1 MVEAVSGLHKH
12 VSISLGQLLQNGE
25 IIAIVDDD
33 AAIREPLRSYFE
45 VHGLPVAECASAADL
60 MQVLSSRNVA
70 LVLLDIGLPDTDGL
84 SLLPR
89 IVDQYPDVAVIM
101 LTGIAD
107 LQVALDCMR
116 KGATDYL
123 SKPVQFEEI
132 FHVARKALE
141 KRRLVFE
148 NRKYQ
153 EELEEAHF
161 RIQLLHQLSV
171 KMNTVYLSTVE
182 LDQILRAV
190 LVGIT
195 SREGLGFNRAFLVL
209 FDDDGRFLR
218 GRMAIGPS
226 SREEAGKVWG
236 EIEERDLNFLQI
248 VDNLK
253 EISKSQDAT
262 VNTIARRLL
271 VSAEDTENILI
282 RAVLGRRSYR
292 VSPENGWVPVPLERR
307 NGNGGRHGNG
317 DRLLNEHRQNVE
329 MVAHPLAVPRELI
342 NILDEDA
349 FVVVPLYS
357 PGRSFGVIIAD
368 NYVTRRPIEDNH
380 ISALELFASQA
391 SLAIEQSNLHNER
404 QRKIIE
410 LEAVNQELDRSKD
423 LLVEAER
430 YSALGHMAAQ
440 LVHIIRNPITSIGG
454 VSRIL
459 SKKNVDPEW
468 EKYLNVIIRETERVE
483 STLEDLFAF
492 VGQGE
497 IHREDIPLCMVIEKT
512 ALLLQSSMAK
522 HGVTW
527 KLECPGQEPVIQGD
541 MHQIRQ
547 VFLHLFRNAVE
558 AMPDG
563 GRLTIIVEAGE
574 GQAIVSVIDTGPG
587 IPESYLDK
595 AKDPFF
601 TTKTYGTGMGLT
613 LVERIVNA
621 HGGSFSLKPHLGGGL
636 EVRVVL
642 PLQ

>member
-1 MVEAVSGLHKH
+1 MVEAVFGLHQH
-12 VSISLGQLLQNGE
+12 VSIPLAQLLQDGE
-25 IIAIVDDD
+25 VVAIVDDD
-33 AAIREPLRSYFE
+33 AAIRALLRIYFE
-45 VHGLPVAECASAADL
+45 QHGLPVLECASATEL
-60 MQVLSSRNVA
+60 MQVMASRHVA

-89 IVDQYPDVAVIM
+89 IIEQHPDAAVVM
-101 LTGIAD
+101 LTGISD
-107 LQVALDCMR
+107 LQVALECMR

-123 SKPVQFEEI
+123 SKPVQVEEI
-132 FHVARKALE
+132 FYVARKALE
-141 KRRLVFE
+141 KRRLIFE

-153 EELEEAHF
+153 AELEEAHF
-161 RIQLLHQLSV
+161 RIQLLHQLSE

-195 SREGLGFNRAFLVL
+195 SKEGLGFNRAFLAM

-226 SREEAGKVWG
+226 SREEADRVWR
-236 EIEERDLNFLQI
+236 EIEAQELNFLQI
-248 VDNLK
+248 VEKLK
-253 EISKSQDAT
+253 ETSKTQDAA
-262 VNTIARRLL
+262 VNNIARALV

-282 RAVLGRRSYR
+282 SSVLGRRSYR
-292 VSPENGWVPVPLERR
+292 VSPGNGWVPVPLERR
-307 NGNGGRHGNG
+307 NGYGAGRNNGATIYERR
-317 DRLLNEHRQNVE
+317 DRAED
-329 MVAHPLAVPRELI
+329 VAPVLAVPKDLI
-342 NILDEDA
+342 NLLDEDS

-368 NYVTRRPIEDNH
+368 NYVTRRDIQGSH
-380 ISALELFASQA
+380 IGALELFASHA
-391 SLAIEQSNLHNER
+391 SLAIEQSLLHNER
-404 QRKIIE
+404 QRKIVE
-410 LEAVNQELDRSKD
+410 LEAMNQELDRSKD
-423 LLVEAER
+423 LLVAAER

-468 EKYLNVIIRETERVE
+468 AKYLNVITHETERLE
-483 STLEDLFAF
+483 STLEDLFDF

-497 IHREDIPLCMVIEKT
+497 IHQERLSLCVLLKKT

-522 HGVTW
+522 QGVTW
-527 KLECPGQEPVIQGD
+527 EMECPDQEPLIQGD
-541 MHQIRQ
+541 MQQIRLA
-547 VFLHLFRNAVE
+547 FLHLFRNAVE
-558 AMPDG
+558 AMADG
-563 GRLTIIVEAGE
+563 GRLTIVVTVVE
-574 GQAIVSVIDTGPG
+574 GQVVVSIVDTGPG
-587 IPESYLDK
+587 IPEFYLDK

-613 LVERIVNA
+613 LVERIIRA
-621 HGGSFSLKPHLGGGL
+621 HGGSFSLKPHPGSGL

>member
-1 MVEAVSGLHKH
+1 MVEAVSGLHQH

-25 IIAIVDDD
+25 IVAIVDDD
-33 AAIREPLRSYFE
+33 AAIREPLRVYFE
-45 VHGLPVAECASAADL
+45 EHGLPVAECATGADL
-60 MQVLSSRNVA
+60 VQVLASRNVA

-84 SLLPR
+84 SLLPQ
-89 IVDQYPDVAVIM
+89 IVNQYPDIAVVM
-101 LTGIAD
+101 LTGVSD
-107 LQVALDCMR
+107 LRVVLDCMR

-123 SKPVQFEEI
+123 SKPVQLEEI

-148 NRKYQ
+148 NRKYH

-195 SREGLGFNRAFLVL
+195 SREGLGFNRAFLAM
-209 FDDDGRFLR
+209 FDEDGRFLR
-218 GRMAIGPS
+218 GKMAIGPS
-226 SREEAGKVWG
+226 SREEAGRVWG
-236 EIEERDLNFLQI
+236 EIEKRDLNFLQI

-253 EISKSQDAT
+253 ETSKTQDAA
-262 VNTIARRLL
+262 VNNIAKAL
-271 VSAEDTENILI
+271 VVPAEDTQNILI
-282 RAVLGRRSYR
+282 SSVLGRRSFK
-292 VSPENGWVPVPLERR
+292 VSRENGGVPVAMERR
-307 NGNGGRHGNG
+307 NGNGGRRNNG
-317 DRLLNEHRQNVE
+317 AMIHERRE
-329 MVAHPLAVPRELI
+329 MDEESGPSLEVPWDLI
-342 NILDEDA
+342 NILDEDS

-368 NYVTRRPIEDNH
+368 NYVTRRAIQDSH
-380 ISALELFASQA
+380 VGALELFASQA
-391 SLAIEQSNLHNER
+391 SLAIEQGHLYSEMQH
-404 QRKIIE
+404 KVAE
-410 LEAVNQELDRSKD
+410 LEAANQELDRSKD

-459 SKKNVDPEW
+459 SKKNVDGEW
-468 EKYLNVIIRETERVE
+468 AKYLNVIIHETERVE
-483 STLEDLFAF
+483 STLEDLFDF
-492 VGQGE
+492 VEQGE
-497 IHREDIPLCMVIEKT
+497 IHKEELSLCVLIRKT
-512 ALLLQSSMAK
+512 ALLLQSSMSK
-522 HGVTW
+522 HGITW
-527 KLECPGQEPVIQGD
+527 EMECTEPGPVIQGD

-547 VFLHLFRNAVE
+547 MFLHLFKNAVE
-558 AMPDG
+558 AMGDG
-563 GRLTIIVEAGE
+563 GRLTLVVGAAE
-574 GQAIVSVIDTGPG
+574 GQAVVSVIDTGPG

-613 LVERIVNA
+613 LVERIVRA
-621 HGGSFSLKPHLGGGL
+621 HGGSFSLKPRPGGGL

>member
-1 MVEAVSGLHKH
+1 MVEMVSGLHQH
-12 VSISLGQLLQNGE
+12 VSLSLGQLLQNGE
-25 IIAIVDDD
+25 IIVIVDDD
-33 AAIREPLRSYFE
+33 ASIRAPLRIYFE
-45 VHGLPVAECASAADL
+45 ECGLPVAECASGEDL
-60 MQVLSSRNVA
+60 LQVMASRNVA

-89 IVDQYPDVAVIM
+89 IVDQYPDVAVVM
-101 LTGIAD
+101 LTGVVD
-107 LQVALDCMR
+107 LQVALECMR

-132 FHVARKALE
+132 FYVARKALE
-141 KRRLVFE
+141 KRRLIFE

-195 SREGLGFNRAFLVL
+195 SQEGLGFNRAFLVM
-209 FDDDGRFLR
+209 FDEDDRFLR

-226 SREEAGKVWG
+226 SREEAGRIWG
-236 EIEERDLNFLQI
+236 EIEERDLNFLQM

-253 EISKSQDAT
+253 ETSKTQDVA
-262 VNTIARRLL
+262 VNSIVRGLV

-282 RAVLGRRSYR
+282 RAVQCRRSYR
-292 VSPENGWVPVPLERR
+292 VSPENGWVPAPIERR
-307 NGNGGRHGNG
+307 NGNGNRRHGGVILHN
-317 DRLLNEHRQNVE
+317 HRE
-329 MVAHPLAVPRELI
+329 EEEEDAPALAVPRDLI
-342 NILDEDA
+342 NILDEDS

-357 PGRSFGVIIAD
+357 PGRAFGVIIAD
-368 NYVTRRPIEDNH
+368 NYVTRNPIEDSH
-380 ISALELFASQA
+380 IGALELFASQA
-391 SLAIEQSNLHNER
+391 SLAIEQSRLHNER
-404 QRKIIE
+404 QRKIVE

-440 LVHIIRNPITSIGG
+440 MVHIIRNPITSIGG

-459 SKKNVDPEW
+459 SKKTIDPEW
-468 EKYLNVIIRETERVE
+468 GKYLNVIISETERLE
-483 STLEDLFAF
+483 STLEDLFDF
-492 VGQGE
+492 VVQGE
-497 IHREDIPLCMVIEKT
+497 FHQEELSLCVVIRKT
-512 ALLLQSSMAK
+512 ALLLQSSMTK
-522 HGVTW
+522 HGVVW
-527 KLECPGQEPVIQGD
+527 EMKCSVPEPVVQGD
-541 MHQIRQ
+541 LHQIRL
-547 VFLHLFRNAVE
+547 VFLHLFKNAVE

-563 GRLTIIVEAGE
+563 GMVTVIVDVAE
-574 GQAIVSVIDTGPG
+574 GQAIVSVIDNGPG
-587 IPESYLDK
+587 IPDSYLNK

-613 LVERIVNA
+613 LVERIISA

-642 PLQ
+642 PLP

>member
-1 MVEAVSGLHKH
+1 MVEAVSGLHQH
-12 VSISLGQLLQNGE
+12 VSISLSQLLQNGE
-25 IIAIVDDD
+25 IVAIVDDD
-33 AAIREPLRSYFE
+33 AAIREPLRIYFE
-45 VHGLPVAECASAADL
+45 EHGLPVAECASAAEL
-60 MQVLSSRNVA
+60 MQVMASRNVA

-89 IVDQYPDVAVIM
+89 IVDQYPDSAVVM

-107 LQVALDCMR
+107 LRVALDCMR

-123 SKPVQFEEI
+123 SKPVRFEEI

-141 KRRLVFE
+141 KRRLIFE

-161 RIQLLHQLSV
+161 RIQLLHQLSL

-195 SREGLGFNRAFLVL
+195 SREGLGFNRAFLAM

-226 SREEAGKVWG
+226 SREEAGRVWG
-236 EIEERDLNFLQI
+236 EIERRELNFLEI

-253 EISKSQDAT
+253 ETSKNQDAA
-262 VNTIARRLL
+262 VNTIARALV
-271 VSAEDTENILI
+271 VSAEDKENILI
-282 RAVLGRRSYR
+282 SSVLGRRSFR
-292 VSPENGWVPVPLERR
+292 VSPESGWVPVPLERR
-307 NGNGGRHGNG
+307 NGNGGRRNNG
-317 DRLLNEHRQNVE
+317 AMGHERREKAE
-329 MVAHPLAVPRELI
+329 EAVPALGVPRDLI
-342 NILDEDA
+342 NILDEDS

-357 PGRSFGVIIAD
+357 PGRAFGVIIAD
-368 NYVTRRPIEDNH
+368 NYVTRREIEDSH
-380 ISALELFASQA
+380 IGALELFASQA
-391 SLAIEQSNLHNER
+391 SLAIEQSRLHNER
-404 QRKIIE
+404 QRKIAE

-468 EKYLNVIIRETERVE
+468 AKYLNVIIHETERVE
-483 STLEDLFAF
+483 ATLEDLFAF
-492 VGQGE
+492 VGQNE
-497 IHREDIPLCMVIEKT
+497 IHKEGLSLCEVIEKT

-527 KLECPGQEPVIQGD
+527 EMTCPSQQPVIQGD
-541 MHQIRQ
+541 LHQMRQ
-547 VFLHLFRNAVE
+547 MFLHLFKNAVE
-558 AMPDG
+558 AMADG
-563 GRLTIIVEAGE
+563 GKLTITVAVAE
-574 GQAIVSVIDTGPG
+574 GQAVVSIVDTGPG
-587 IPESYLDK
+587 IPESYLDQ

-613 LVERIVNA
+613 LVERIVSA
-621 HGGSFSLKPHLGGGL
+621 HDGSFSLKPHPGGGL

>member
-1 MVEAVSGLHKH
+1 MVEAVSGLHQH
-12 VSISLGQLLQNGE
+12 VSISLSQLLQNGE
-25 IIAIVDDD
+25 IVAIVDDD
-33 AAIREPLRSYFE
+33 AAIREPLRIYFE
-45 VHGLPVAECASAADL
+45 EHGLPVAECASAAEL
-60 MQVLSSRNVA
+60 KQVMASRNVA

-84 SLLPR
+84 SLLPQ
-89 IVDQYPDVAVIM
+89 IVDQYPDSAVVM

-107 LQVALDCMR
+107 LRVALDCMR

-123 SKPVQFEEI
+123 SKPVRFEEI

-141 KRRLVFE
+141 KRRLIFE

-161 RIQLLHQLSV
+161 RIQLLHQLSL

-195 SREGLGFNRAFLVL
+195 SREGLGFNRAFLAM

-226 SREEAGKVWG
+226 SREEAGRVWG
-236 EIEERDLNFLQI
+236 EIERRELNFLEI

-253 EISKSQDAT
+253 ETSKTQDAA
-262 VNTIARRLL
+262 VNTIARALV
-271 VSAEDTENILI
+271 VSAEDRENILI
-282 RAVLGRRSYR
+282 SSVLGRRSFR
-292 VSPENGWVPVPLERR
+292 VSPASGWVPVPLERR
-307 NGNGGRHGNG
+307 NGNGGKRNNG
-317 DRLLNEHRQNVE
+317 I
-329 MVAHPLAVPRELI
+329 MVHERREKAEEIAPVLAVPRDLI
-342 NILDEDA
+342 NILDEDS

-357 PGRSFGVIIAD
+357 PGRAFGVIIAD
-368 NYVTRRPIEDNH
+368 NYVTRREIEDSH
-380 ISALELFASQA
+380 IGALELFASQA
-391 SLAIEQSNLHNER
+391 SLAIEQSRLHNER
-404 QRKIIE
+404 QRKIVE

-459 SKKNVDPEW
+459 SKKNTDPEW
-468 EKYLNVIIRETERVE
+468 AKYLNVIIHETERVE
-483 STLEDLFAF
+483 ATLEDLFAF
-492 VGQGE
+492 VGENE
-497 IHREDIPLCMVIEKT
+497 IHKEALSLCEVIEKT
-512 ALLLQSSMAK
+512 ALLLQSSMVK
-522 HGVTW
+522 YGVTW
-527 KLECPGQEPVIQGD
+527 EMTCPSRQPVIQGD
-541 MHQIRQ
+541 LHQMRQ
-547 VFLHLFRNAVE
+547 MFLHLFKNAVE
-558 AMPDG
+558 AMADG
-563 GRLTIIVEAGE
+563 GKLTITVAVAEEQAVVSIV
-574 GQAIVSVIDTGPG
+574 DTGPG
-587 IPESYLDK
+587 IPESYLDQ

-613 LVERIVNA
+613 LVERIVSA
-621 HGGSFSLKPHLGGGL
+621 HGGNFSLKPHQGGGL

>member
-1 MVEAVSGLHKH
+1 MVEAVSGLHQH
-12 VSISLGQLLQNGE
+12 VSIALGQLLQNGE
-25 IIAIVDDD
+25 IVAIVDDD
-33 AAIREPLRSYFE
+33 AAIREPLKFYFE
-45 VHGLPVAECASAADL
+45 EHGLPMVECASAVDL
-60 MQVLSSRNVA
+60 MQVLASRKVA

-89 IVDQYPDVAVIM
+89 IVDQHPDTAVVM
-101 LTGIAD
+101 LTGVAD
-107 LQVALDCMR
+107 LRVVLDCIR

-161 RIQLLHQLSV
+161 RIQLLHQLSL
-171 KMNTVYLSTVE
+171 KMNTVYLSTGE

-195 SREGLGFNRAFLVL
+195 SKEGLGFNRAFLVM
-209 FDDDGRFLR
+209 FDDDGRILR

-226 SREEAGKVWG
+226 SREEAGRVWE
-236 EIEERDLNFLQI
+236 EIQARELNFLEI

-253 EISKSQDAT
+253 ATSTTQDAA
-262 VNTIARRLL
+262 VNAIARALV
-271 VSAEDTENILI
+271 VSAEDTGNILI
-282 RAVLGRRSYR
+282 SSVLGRRSFR
-292 VSPENGWVPVPLERR
+292 VSPENGWVPMPLERR
-307 NGNGGRHGNG
+307 NGNGGRRNNG
-317 DRLLNEHRQNVE
+317 TIIYERREKEDEAVP
-329 MVAHPLAVPRELI
+329 ALAVPRDII
-342 NILDEDA
+342 NILDEDS

-368 NYVTRRPIEDNH
+368 NYVTRRDIQDSH
-380 ISALELFASQA
+380 IGALELFASQA
-391 SLAIEQSNLHNER
+391 SLAIEQSLLHNER
-404 QRKIIE
+404 QRKIAE

-468 EKYLNVIIRETERVE
+468 AKYLNVIIHETERVE
-483 STLEDLFAF
+483 STLEDLFDF

-497 IHREDIPLCMVIEKT
+497 IHKEELALCEVVKKT

-527 KLECPGQEPVIQGD
+527 EMECPVPELVIQGD

-547 VFLHLFRNAVE
+547 VFLHLFKNAVE
-558 AMPDG
+558 AMADG
-563 GRLTIIVEAGE
+563 GKLTIVVAVAEK
-574 GQAIVSVIDTGPG
+574 QAIVSVIDTGPG
-587 IPESYLDK
+587 IPESYLAQ

-613 LVERIVNA
+613 LVDRIVSA
-621 HGGSFSLKPHLGGGL
+621 HGGSFSLKPHPGGGL
-636 EVRVVL
+636 EVRVAL